1 MIQKVL
7 TIIHRVCS
15 VLCGVCLLNIS
26 AVLFLAVFFRYVL
39 TSPIVWAEEITGF
52 LLVWMV
58 LLSAPVGYR
67 TREHVAIDFLPQKM
81 PPKFQPI
88 LRLIHALVVLTVAA
102 ITVAYGVPHTV
113 KSMNQIFPILE
124 WIRYGYLYVALP
136 IGYFLVGLY
145 CLEDILQAVKTLTG
159 KKA

>member
-1 MIQKVL
+1 MIQKAL
-7 TIIHRVCS
+7 TLIHRVCS
-15 VLCGVCLLNIS
+15 VLCGLCLLSIS
-26 AVLFLAVFFRYVL
+26 VILFLAVFFRYVL

-67 TREHVAIDFLPQKM
+67 GREHVSIDFLPQKM
-81 PPKFQPI
+81 PPTLQPI
-88 LRLIHALVVLTVAA
+88 LRLVHALVILTVAA
-102 ITVAYGVPHTV
+102 ITVAYGIPHTV

-145 CLEDILQAVKTLTG
+145 CVEDILQAVQTLIG
-159 KKA
+159 KRA